1 VAPPPLQAAAD
12 VAGGRL
18 ACSLALSID
27 AAEGP
32 TTLACVPAG
41 SIRAQQLAWDRP
53 LRVPLPAA
61 AARSLLHAV
70 EDGRPLH
77 AELARYLQP
86 GAELFHDPAFAA
98 YHGYGRLSPS
108 ELLVPGAVNAAAQLV
123 LSTTFAA
130 AQGAGRAAGSALPPY
145 TPPRY
150 AAGPH
155 AVLASF
161 WCLGTCPPRPAR
173 CLGGWAAHGCLPGT
187 SSRVRHCPC

>member
-1 VAPPPLQAAAD
+1 VSPSMPVLLQAAAD

-27 AAEGP
+27 GAEGP
-32 TTLACVPAG
+32 TTLAYVPAG

-53 LRVPLPAA
+53 LRLPLSAA

-70 EDGRPLH
+70 EDGKPVH

-86 GAELFHDPAFAA
+86 GAELFHDPAFAV

-108 ELLVPGAVNAAAQLV
+108 ELLVPGAVAAAAQLV
-123 LSTTFAA
+123 LSSTFAA
-130 AQGAGRAAGSALPPY
+130 AQGAGRAVASALPPY

-150 AAGPH
+150 VAGPH
-155 AVLASF
+155 ACPMSF
-161 WCLGTCPPRPAR
+161 CWCSTVPTYPLWQPALWTPPTR
-173 CLGGWAAHGCLPGT
+173 CRSG
-187 SSRVRHCPC
+187 